1 MSHKLKEGSN
11 RKDVSQVLEP
21 VKKLI
26 PEDNSD
32 QFLDR
37 VLSAVEI
44 YLDLD
49 EPSVVTKELKEIDRI
64 CQNPNYTLLNVLG
77 NVSQPTRDLLEGST
91 LLGGAR
97 PLPPLPG
104 ADDEAGLTALAKE
117 IHQRIIVHMK
127 PLSDR
132 KGYRLKGP
140 SQEGRPPKKRLNV
153 LVSFIAFAYVN
164 STGQSYRRKWDID
177 AENDLPFH
185 QILEVIFESLG
196 IEASVDE
203 AISRQKK
210 SLSP

>member
-26 PEDNSD
+26 PEDNFD

-77 NVSQPTRDLLEGST
+77 NVSQSTRDLLEGST
-91 LLGGAR
+91 LLGGHAHFLLY
-97 PLPPLPG
+97 PAPM
-104 ADDEAGLTALAKE
+104 
-117 IHQRIIVHMK
+117 MK
-127 PLSDR
+127 PD
-132 KGYRLKGP
+132 
-140 SQEGRPPKKRLNV
+140 
-153 LVSFIAFAYVN
+153 
-164 STGQSYRRKWDID
+164 
-177 AENDLPFH
+177 
-185 QILEVIFESLG
+185 
-196 IEASVDE
+196 
-203 AISRQKK
+203 
-210 SLSP
+210 